1 MDDEALQKQSDPIS
15 LADVVW
21 KIREAVELIEAN
33 SVVVPADQ
41 KRKAE
46 MFSSIKMMLAYWA
59 MCGGGTVTC
68 DPPSDFEPDVPE
80 DVPEDN
86 PKALVDQTQDKV
98 KDKGGMK
105 RSRCN
110 GSFPRDDDDCQP
122 SNSGVKRKEVRKKS
136 VVKLGNRNVKPK
148 VDDSKES
155 PSSSSASC
163 VEVEVVE
170 ESPVAVTISSSPGDD
185 YASGNND
192 GPNDDSDSSGISAAA
207 LRRYRSAV
215 EAENTGDANAGFKE
229 GRAGGTDAG
238 PKEGRSPP
246 SSSSDNDGGK

>member
-46 MFSSIKMMLAYWA
+46 MFSSIMMMLAYWA

-68 DPPSDFEPDVPE
+68 DPPSEP

-86 PKALVDQTQDKV
+86 PKALVDQTKDKV

-105 RSRCN
+105 RPRCN
-110 GSFPRDDDDCQP
+110 GGFPRDDDDCQP
-122 SNSGVKRKEVRKKS
+122 STSVVKRKVVRKKS
-136 VVKLGNRNVKPK
+136 VVKLDRNVKSK
-148 VDDSKES
+148 MGNSKES
-155 PSSSSASC
+155 PSSSSVSYF
-163 VEVEVVE
+163 EVEVVA
-170 ESPVAVTISSSPGDD
+170 ESPVTMTIGSSL
-185 YASGNND
+185 
-192 GPNDDSDSSGISAAA
+192 SS
-207 LRRYRSAV
+207 
-215 EAENTGDANAGFKE
+215 
-229 GRAGGTDAG
+229 
-238 PKEGRSPP
+238 
-246 SSSSDNDGGK
+246 SSSSDDDDDGGDASGKTGLTSSSESSEED

>member
-21 KIREAVELIEAN
+21 KIRESVELIEAN

-46 MFSSIKMMLAYWA
+46 MFSSIMMMLAYWA

-68 DPPSDFEPDVPE
+68 DPPSEP

-86 PKALVDQTQDKV
+86 PKALVDQTKDKV

-105 RSRCN
+105 RPRCN
-110 GSFPRDDDDCQP
+110 GGFPRDDDDCQP
-122 SNSGVKRKEVRKKS
+122 STSVVKRKVVRKKS
-136 VVKLGNRNVKPK
+136 VVKLDRNVKSK
-148 VDDSKES
+148 MGNSKES

-163 VEVEVVE
+163 VEVEVVA
-170 ESPVAVTISSSPGDD
+170 ESPVTMTIGSSL
-185 YASGNND
+185 
-192 GPNDDSDSSGISAAA
+192 SS
-207 LRRYRSAV
+207 
-215 EAENTGDANAGFKE
+215 
-229 GRAGGTDAG
+229 
-238 PKEGRSPP
+238 
-246 SSSSDNDGGK
+246 SSSSDDDDDGGDASGKTGLTSSSESSEED

>member
-46 MFSSIKMMLAYWA
+46 MFSSIMMMLAYWA

-68 DPPSDFEPDVPE
+68 DPEP

-86 PKALVDQTQDKV
+86 PKALVDQTKDKV

-105 RSRCN
+105 SSRCN
-110 GSFPRDDDDCQP
+110 GGFPRAYDDCQP
-122 SNSGVKRKEVRKKS
+122 STSVVKRKVVRMMMMMLCLFKEF
-136 VVKLGNRNVKPK
+136 
-148 VDDSKES
+148 SKES
-155 PSSSSASC
+155 
-163 VEVEVVE
+163 
-170 ESPVAVTISSSPGDD
+170 
-185 YASGNND
+185 
-192 GPNDDSDSSGISAAA
+192 
-207 LRRYRSAV
+207 
-215 EAENTGDANAGFKE
+215 
-229 GRAGGTDAG
+229 
-238 PKEGRSPP
+238 
-246 SSSSDNDGGK
+246 

>member
-46 MFSSIKMMLAYWA
+46 MFSSIMMMLAYWA

-68 DPPSDFEPDVPE
+68 DPEPDVPE
-80 DVPEDN
+80 DD
-86 PKALVDQTQDKV
+86 PKALVDQTKNKV

-105 RSRCN
+105 SSRCN
-110 GSFPRDDDDCQP
+110 GGFPRDDDDCQP
-122 SNSGVKRKEVRKKS
+122 STSVVKRKVVRKKS
-136 VVKLGNRNVKPK
+136 VVKLDRNVKSK
-148 VDDSKES
+148 MGDSKES

-163 VEVEVVE
+163 VEVEVVA
-170 ESPVAVTISSSPGDD
+170 ESPVTMTIGSSS
-185 YASGNND
+185 
-192 GPNDDSDSSGISAAA
+192 SS
-207 LRRYRSAV
+207 
-215 EAENTGDANAGFKE
+215 
-229 GRAGGTDAG
+229 
-238 PKEGRSPP
+238 
-246 SSSSDNDGGK
+246 SSSSDDDAGGGYAGGKTGLTSSSESSEGD

>member
-46 MFSSIKMMLAYWA
+46 MFSSIMMMLAYWA

-68 DPPSDFEPDVPE
+68 DPEP

-86 PKALVDQTQDKV
+86 PKALVDQTKDKV
-98 KDKGGMK
+98 KDKGGIK
-105 RSRCN
+105 SSRCN
-110 GSFPRDDDDCQP
+110 GGFPRDDDDCQP
-122 SNSGVKRKEVRKKS
+122 STSVVKRKVVRKKS
-136 VVKLGNRNVKPK
+136 VVKLDRNVKSK
-148 VDDSKES
+148 MGDSKES

-163 VEVEVVE
+163 VEVEVVA
-170 ESPVAVTISSSPGDD
+170 ESPVTMTIGSSS
-185 YASGNND
+185 
-192 GPNDDSDSSGISAAA
+192 SS
-207 LRRYRSAV
+207 
-215 EAENTGDANAGFKE
+215 
-229 GRAGGTDAG
+229 
-238 PKEGRSPP
+238 
-246 SSSSDNDGGK
+246 SSSSDDDAGGGYAGGKTGLTSSSESSEGD

>member
-46 MFSSIKMMLAYWA
+46 MFSSIMMMLAYWA

-68 DPPSDFEPDVPE
+68 DPEP

-86 PKALVDQTQDKV
+86 PKALVDQTKNKV

-105 RSRCN
+105 SSRCN
-110 GSFPRDDDDCQP
+110 GGFPRDDDDCQP
-122 SNSGVKRKEVRKKS
+122 STSVVKRKVVRKKS
-136 VVKLGNRNVKPK
+136 VVKLDRNVKSK
-148 VDDSKES
+148 MGDSKES

-163 VEVEVVE
+163 VEVEVVA
-170 ESPVAVTISSSPGDD
+170 ESPVTMTIGSSS
-185 YASGNND
+185 
-192 GPNDDSDSSGISAAA
+192 SS
-207 LRRYRSAV
+207 
-215 EAENTGDANAGFKE
+215 
-229 GRAGGTDAG
+229 
-238 PKEGRSPP
+238 
-246 SSSSDNDGGK
+246 SSSSDDNAGGGYAGGKTGLTSSSESSEED

>member
-46 MFSSIKMMLAYWA
+46 MFSSIMMMLAYWA

-68 DPPSDFEPDVPE
+68 DPEP

-86 PKALVDQTQDKV
+86 PKALVDQTKDKV

-110 GSFPRDDDDCQP
+110 GGFPRDDDDCQP

-136 VVKLGNRNVKPK
+136 VVKLNRNVKPK

-155 PSSSSASC
+155 PSSSSSSC
-163 VEVEVVE
+163 VEVEVVA
-170 ESPVAVTISSSPGDD
+170 ESPVRMTIGSS
-185 YASGNND
+185 
-192 GPNDDSDSSGISAAA
+192 
-207 LRRYRSAV
+207 
-215 EAENTGDANAGFKE
+215 
-229 GRAGGTDAG
+229 
-238 PKEGRSPP
+238 
-246 SSSSDNDGGK
+246 SSSSDDGAEGGYAGGKTGLTSSSESSESD

>member
-46 MFSSIKMMLAYWA
+46 MFSSIMMMLAYWA

-68 DPPSDFEPDVPE
+68 DPEP

-86 PKALVDQTQDKV
+86 PKALVDQTKDKV

-105 RSRCN
+105 SSRCN
-110 GSFPRDDDDCQP
+110 GGFPRADDDCQP
-122 SNSGVKRKEVRKKS
+122 STSVVKRKVVRKKS
-136 VVKLGNRNVKPK
+136 VVKLDRNVKSK
-148 VDDSKES
+148 MGDSKES

-163 VEVEVVE
+163 VEVEVVA
-170 ESPVAVTISSSPGDD
+170 ESPVTMIIASSS
-185 YASGNND
+185 
-192 GPNDDSDSSGISAAA
+192 SS
-207 LRRYRSAV
+207 
-215 EAENTGDANAGFKE
+215 
-229 GRAGGTDAG
+229 
-238 PKEGRSPP
+238 
-246 SSSSDNDGGK
+246 SSSSDDDAEGGYAGGKTGLTKSS

>member
-21 KIREAVELIEAN
+21 KIREAVELIDAN
-33 SVVVPADQ
+33 SVVVSADQ

-86 PKALVDQTQDKV
+86 PKALVDQTKDKV

-110 GSFPRDDDDCQP
+110 GGFPRDDDDCQP
-122 SNSGVKRKEVRKKS
+122 SPSGVKRKEVRKKS
-136 VVKLGNRNVKPK
+136 VVKLNRNVKPK

-163 VEVEVVE
+163 VEVEVVA
-170 ESPVAVTISSSPGDD
+170 ESPVRMTIGSS
-185 YASGNND
+185 
-192 GPNDDSDSSGISAAA
+192 
-207 LRRYRSAV
+207 
-215 EAENTGDANAGFKE
+215 
-229 GRAGGTDAG
+229 
-238 PKEGRSPP
+238 
-246 SSSSDNDGGK
+246 SSSSDDDDEGGYAGGKTGLTSSSESSESDENTGGGDANLDEDEDVGSSSSDDREEE

>member
-46 MFSSIKMMLAYWA
+46 MFSSIMMMLAYWA

-68 DPPSDFEPDVPE
+68 DPEP

-86 PKALVDQTQDKV
+86 PKALVDQTKNKV

-105 RSRCN
+105 SSRCN
-110 GSFPRDDDDCQP
+110 GGFPKDDDDCQP
-122 SNSGVKRKEVRKKS
+122 STSVVKRKVVRKKS
-136 VVKLGNRNVKPK
+136 VVKLDRNVKSK
-148 VDDSKES
+148 MGDSKES

-163 VEVEVVE
+163 VEVEVVA
-170 ESPVAVTISSSPGDD
+170 ESPVTMTIGSSS
-185 YASGNND
+185 
-192 GPNDDSDSSGISAAA
+192 SS
-207 LRRYRSAV
+207 
-215 EAENTGDANAGFKE
+215 
-229 GRAGGTDAG
+229 
-238 PKEGRSPP
+238 
-246 SSSSDNDGGK
+246 SSSSDDDAGGGYAGGKTGLTSSSESSEED

>member
-46 MFSSIKMMLAYWA
+46 MFSSIMMMLAYWA

-68 DPPSDFEPDVPE
+68 DPEPDVPE
-80 DVPEDN
+80 DD
-86 PKALVDQTQDKV
+86 PKALVDQTKNKV

-105 RSRCN
+105 SSRCN
-110 GSFPRDDDDCQP
+110 GGFPRDDDDCQP
-122 SNSGVKRKEVRKKS
+122 STSVVKRKVVRKKS
-136 VVKLGNRNVKPK
+136 VVKLDRNVKSK
-148 VDDSKES
+148 MGDSKES

-163 VEVEVVE
+163 VEVEVVA
-170 ESPVAVTISSSPGDD
+170 ESPVTMTIGSSS
-185 YASGNND
+185 
-192 GPNDDSDSSGISAAA
+192 SS
-207 LRRYRSAV
+207 
-215 EAENTGDANAGFKE
+215 
-229 GRAGGTDAG
+229 
-238 PKEGRSPP
+238 
-246 SSSSDNDGGK
+246 SSSSDDDAGGGYAGGKTGLTSSSESSEED

>member
-46 MFSSIKMMLAYWA
+46 MFSSIMMMLAYWA

-68 DPPSDFEPDVPE
+68 DPEP

-86 PKALVDQTQDKV
+86 PKALVDQTKDKV

-105 RSRCN
+105 SSRCN
-110 GSFPRDDDDCQP
+110 GGFPRADDDCQP
-122 SNSGVKRKEVRKKS
+122 STSVVKRKVVRKKS
-136 VVKLGNRNVKPK
+136 VVKLDRNVKSK
-148 VDDSKES
+148 MGDSKES

-163 VEVEVVE
+163 VEVEVVA
-170 ESPVAVTISSSPGDD
+170 ESPVTMTIGSSS
-185 YASGNND
+185 
-192 GPNDDSDSSGISAAA
+192 SS
-207 LRRYRSAV
+207 
-215 EAENTGDANAGFKE
+215 
-229 GRAGGTDAG
+229 
-238 PKEGRSPP
+238 
-246 SSSSDNDGGK
+246 SSSSDDDAGGGYAGGKTGLTSSSESSEED

>member
-110 GSFPRDDDDCQP
+110 GGFPRDDDDCQP

-136 VVKLGNRNVKPK
+136 VVKLNRNVKPK

-215 EAENTGDANAGFKE
+215 EAENTGDADAGFKE

>member
-46 MFSSIKMMLAYWA
+46 MFSSIMMMLAYWA

-68 DPPSDFEPDVPE
+68 DPEP

-86 PKALVDQTQDKV
+86 PKALVDQTKDKV

-105 RSRCN
+105 SSRCN
-110 GSFPRDDDDCQP
+110 GGFPRDDDDCQP
-122 SNSGVKRKEVRKKS
+122 STSVVKRKVVRKKS
-136 VVKLGNRNVKPK
+136 VVKLDRNVKSK
-148 VDDSKES
+148 MGDSKES

-163 VEVEVVE
+163 VEVEVVA
-170 ESPVAVTISSSPGDD
+170 ESPVTMTIGSSS
-185 YASGNND
+185 
-192 GPNDDSDSSGISAAA
+192 SS
-207 LRRYRSAV
+207 
-215 EAENTGDANAGFKE
+215 
-229 GRAGGTDAG
+229 
-238 PKEGRSPP
+238 
-246 SSSSDNDGGK
+246 SSSSDDDAGGGYAGGKTGLTSSSESSEED

>member
-46 MFSSIKMMLAYWA
+46 MFSSIMMMLAYWA

-68 DPPSDFEPDVPE
+68 DPEP

-86 PKALVDQTQDKV
+86 PKALVDQTKNKV

-105 RSRCN
+105 SSRCN
-110 GSFPRDDDDCQP
+110 GGFPRDDDDCQP
-122 SNSGVKRKEVRKKS
+122 STSVVKRKVVRKKS
-136 VVKLGNRNVKPK
+136 VVKLDRNVKSK
-148 VDDSKES
+148 MGDSKES

-163 VEVEVVE
+163 VEVEVVA
-170 ESPVAVTISSSPGDD
+170 ESPVTMTIGSSS
-185 YASGNND
+185 
-192 GPNDDSDSSGISAAA
+192 SS
-207 LRRYRSAV
+207 
-215 EAENTGDANAGFKE
+215 
-229 GRAGGTDAG
+229 
-238 PKEGRSPP
+238 
-246 SSSSDNDGGK
+246 SSSSDDDAGGGYAGGKTGLTSSSESSEGD

>member
-46 MFSSIKMMLAYWA
+46 MFSSIMMMLAYWA

-68 DPPSDFEPDVPE
+68 DPEP

-86 PKALVDQTQDKV
+86 PKALVDQTKDKV

-105 RSRCN
+105 SSRCN
-110 GSFPRDDDDCQP
+110 GGFPRADDDCQP
-122 SNSGVKRKEVRKKS
+122 STSVVKRKVVRKKS
-136 VVKLGNRNVKPK
+136 VVKLDRNVKSK
-148 VDDSKES
+148 MGDSKES

-163 VEVEVVE
+163 VEVEVVA
-170 ESPVAVTISSSPGDD
+170 ESPVTMTIGSSS
-185 YASGNND
+185 
-192 GPNDDSDSSGISAAA
+192 SS
-207 LRRYRSAV
+207 
-215 EAENTGDANAGFKE
+215 
-229 GRAGGTDAG
+229 
-238 PKEGRSPP
+238 
-246 SSSSDNDGGK
+246 SSSSDDDAGGGYAGGKTGLTPSSESSEED

>member
-46 MFSSIKMMLAYWA
+46 MFSSIMMMLAYWA

-68 DPPSDFEPDVPE
+68 DPEP

-86 PKALVDQTQDKV
+86 PKALVDQTKNKV
-98 KDKGGMK
+98 KDKGGIK
-105 RSRCN
+105 SSRCN
-110 GSFPRDDDDCQP
+110 GGFPRDDDDCQP
-122 SNSGVKRKEVRKKS
+122 STSVVKRKVVRKKS
-136 VVKLGNRNVKPK
+136 VVKLDRNVKSK
-148 VDDSKES
+148 MGDSKES

-163 VEVEVVE
+163 VEVEVVA
-170 ESPVAVTISSSPGDD
+170 ESPVTMTIGSSS
-185 YASGNND
+185 
-192 GPNDDSDSSGISAAA
+192 SS
-207 LRRYRSAV
+207 
-215 EAENTGDANAGFKE
+215 
-229 GRAGGTDAG
+229 
-238 PKEGRSPP
+238 
-246 SSSSDNDGGK
+246 SSSSDDDAGGGYAGGKTGLTSSSESSEGD

>member
-46 MFSSIKMMLAYWA
+46 MFSSIMMMLAYWA

-68 DPPSDFEPDVPE
+68 DPPSEPDVL
-80 DVPEDN
+80 EDN
-86 PKALVDQTQDKV
+86 PKALVNQTKDKA

-105 RSRCN
+105 RPRCN
-110 GSFPRDDDDCQP
+110 GGFPRDDDDCQP
-122 SNSGVKRKEVRKKS
+122 STSVVKRKVVRKKS
-136 VVKLGNRNVKPK
+136 VVKLDRNVKSK
-148 VDDSKES
+148 MGNSKEI

-163 VEVEVVE
+163 VEVEVVA
-170 ESPVAVTISSSPGDD
+170 ESPVTMTIGSSL
-185 YASGNND
+185 
-192 GPNDDSDSSGISAAA
+192 SS
-207 LRRYRSAV
+207 
-215 EAENTGDANAGFKE
+215 
-229 GRAGGTDAG
+229 
-238 PKEGRSPP
+238 
-246 SSSSDNDGGK
+246 SSSSDDDDDGGDASGKTGLTSSSESSEED

>member
-46 MFSSIKMMLAYWA
+46 MFSSIMMMLAYWA

-105 RSRCN
+105 SSRCN
-110 GSFPRDDDDCQP
+110 GGFPRADDDCQP
-122 SNSGVKRKEVRKKS
+122 STSVVKRKVVRKKS
-136 VVKLGNRNVKPK
+136 VVKLDRNVKSK
-148 VDDSKES
+148 MGDSKES

-163 VEVEVVE
+163 VEVEVVA
-170 ESPVAVTISSSPGDD
+170 ESPVTMTIASSL
-185 YASGNND
+185 
-192 GPNDDSDSSGISAAA
+192 SS
-207 LRRYRSAV
+207 
-215 EAENTGDANAGFKE
+215 
-229 GRAGGTDAG
+229 
-238 PKEGRSPP
+238 
-246 SSSSDNDGGK
+246 SSSSDGDECGGYVVQT